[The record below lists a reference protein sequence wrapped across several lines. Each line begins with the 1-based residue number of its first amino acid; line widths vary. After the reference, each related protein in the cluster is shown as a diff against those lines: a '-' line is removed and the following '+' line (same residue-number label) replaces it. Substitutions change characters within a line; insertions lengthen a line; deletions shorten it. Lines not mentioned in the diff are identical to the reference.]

1 MRMRMGDV
9 GSHRPIATKLRSLSK
24 ITARSPTPPRWLIDV
39 IDSLKTHG
47 WPAVIWRRASGV
59 TRTAIRLSLTTGS
72 WSSTDMSSGYA
83 KLVRSEHDG
92 SGGAHPQPV
101 GVAAGEPRATDLRR
115 HRQPARRSVPR
126 RSRGDARRVRA

>member
-1 MRMRMGDV
+1 M
-9 GSHRPIATKLRSLSK
+9 
-24 ITARSPTPPRWLIDV
+24 
-39 IDSLKTHG
+39 DSLKTHG

-72 WSSTDMSSGYA
+72 WPSTDMASGYA

-92 SGGAHPQPV
+92 TAGARHQTV
-101 GVAAGEPRATDLRR
+101 GFAAGEPRPNDLRR
-115 HRQPARRSVPR
+115 HRQPAGRTVPR